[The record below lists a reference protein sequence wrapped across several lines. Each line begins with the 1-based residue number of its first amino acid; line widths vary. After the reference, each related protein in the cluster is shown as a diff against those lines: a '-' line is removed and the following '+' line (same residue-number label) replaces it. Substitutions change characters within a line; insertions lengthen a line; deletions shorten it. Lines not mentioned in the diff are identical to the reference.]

1 MSKIMKYMSIVALA
15 LTGALMSSCGTDD
28 DIIENAPQIVGEQ
41 TDKKDNIVVVTTTV
55 GLNDNQTKALD
66 IDYDNKV
73 VEKTFAVG
81 DQMAMCYTNTSDD
94 YVKVVSE
101 ALKAEDISD
110 DKKSATFTFTLVN
123 PQPDQSVTY
132 CYPASMMTDGGNL
145 NEDALYTQNGTLA
158 DVASKDC
165 SWESGSMVGLTLPS
179 VTLENQCA
187 IIAFTL
193 KDDKGTDDKSDDVDI
208 THDITTFVVG
218 FDIFGS
224 FLPQYTINRT
234 PADGPIYVV
243 IHPNPLLKTY
253 SFTASDGYNNYS
265 KTLNNKTYEAGEFY
279 QQGLLMKNEPT
290 LHIENPVKGQV
301 IGSDGLNYNYSNL
314 PAGVT
319 AVAKIVYV
327 SGGNHGL
334 ALAMSDEGQMTW
346 MAAKNNAKEH
356 TPAFVGGTWKL
367 ATKDEWQSMID
378 SYGLSGLKTSA
389 DGYTGI
395 TGYITYYSSTVPDGY
410 DDKAYR
416 FDQRDGMWFFNPKDD
431 VCGVRACLEF

>member
-1 MSKIMKYMSIVALA
+1 MSKIMKYMSIAALT
-15 LTGALMSSCGTDD
+15 LTGALMTSCGTDD

-123 PQPDQSVTY
+123 PKPNGSVTY
-132 CYPASMMTDGGNL
+132 GYPALMLRSSGLL
-145 NEDALYTQNGTLA
+145 NEDALSTQEGTLA
-158 DVASKDC
+158 DVARKDG
-165 SWESGSMVGLTLPS
+165 SLGSGNMVGLTLPS

-193 KDDKGTDDKSDDVDI
+193 KDDKGTDDKADDVDI

-218 FDIFGS
+218 IDLLGS
-224 FLPQYTINRT
+224 FVPQYTINRT

-243 IHPNPLLKTY
+243 IHPNPLLK

-346 MAAKNNAKEH
+346 MAAKNNAEAH

-378 SYGLSGLKTSA
+378 SYGLSNLKNSG
-389 DGYTGI
+389 DGYTGL
-395 TGYITYYSSTVPDGY
+395 TGYITYYSSTVPDEY
-410 DDKAYR
+410 YNSAYR
-416 FDQRDGMWFFNPKDD
+416 FDQRDGMWFFNPKTDL
-431 VCGVRACLEF
+431 CGVRACLEF